1 MAETYNPIIEIKN
14 LDRQGLLQKPP
25 VAEAGVALV
34 FSGDGRPLLTVMQGQ
49 KTITWG
55 EARWSYN
62 KLYRVDMTEHPLSF
76 QCDLPCKGDAYQF
89 HAEVTFRCSV
99 RNPQTIVEKNI
110 TDVAQWIKSSVEKT
124 MRDISRQY
132 EIKDSG
138 NAEIPM
144 RHEVNQAISESGFNL
159 SHFILK
165 LSLEKEV
172 AEWIKTDTRIQED
185 IQREQTQQDLERQ
198 RRKFAL
204 EQEEQNAELARKQL
218 EQQQIQANEFKRK
231 ELEAQLE
238 QQKLQQELAR
248 NQLEQ
253 QQNLQNELK
262 RKELEAQLEQQKLQQ
277 DLARQQAEFEFKLM
291 EQKTTFYSSI
301 LQAGNLQILA
311 LQLAQSPGDIQ
322 AILQALNQE
331 KQLDRAYKIQ
341 VLETLLKADAIE
353 GWQLTE
359 VGKRAIKELM
369 GTAEQF
375 LPAAPIATDNN
386 DNNKVQVQPNN
397 EPNWEEDEDK

>member
-1 MAETYNPIIEIKN
+1 MPETYNPILETKN
-14 LDRQGLLQKPP
+14 LDRQGLFQKPP
-25 VAEAGVALV
+25 VPEAGVALI

-55 EARWSYN
+55 EARWGYN

-76 QCDLPCKGDAYQF
+76 KCDLPCKGDAYQF

-99 RNPQTIVEKNI
+99 HNPQAIVQRNI
-110 TDVAQWIKSSVEKT
+110 TDVAQWIQSSVEEI

-132 EIKDSG
+132 DIKDSG

-144 RHEVNQAISESGFNL
+144 RYAVNKAISESGFNL
-159 SHFILK
+159 SNFTLK
-165 LSLEKEV
+165 LSLEEEVLNWLKE
-172 AEWIKTDTRIQED
+172 ETRILEN
-185 IQREQTQQDLERQ
+185 IQQEQTQQKLERQ
-198 RRKFAL
+198 RRQFEL
-204 EQEEQNAELARKQL
+204 EQEEQRAELAQKQT
-218 EQQQIQANEFKRK
+218 EQQQIQDNEFKRK
-231 ELEAQLE
+231 EIEAKLEQQRLEQEFAQKQVEQQQMLEAQFNLRNLQAKKE
-238 QQKLQQELAR
+238 QQILEH
-248 NQLEQ
+248 QLH
-253 QQNLQNELK
+253 
-262 RKELEAQLEQQKLQQ
+262 QK
-277 DLARQQAEFEFKLM
+277 QAEFELKLM

-311 LQLAQSPGDIQ
+311 LQLAQSPGDVQ

-341 VLETLLKADAIE
+341 VLQTLLNADAIE

-359 VGKRAIKELM
+359 VGKRAITELM

-375 LPAAPIATDNN
+375 LPAAPSSTNN
-386 DNNKVQVQPNN
+386 DQVQAQAQPSK
-397 EPNWEEDEDK
+397 EPNWDKDEDE

>member
-1 MAETYNPIIEIKN
+1 MPETYNPILERKD
-14 LDRQGLLQKPP
+14 LERQGLFQKPP
-25 VAEAGVALV
+25 VPEAGVALV
-34 FSGDGRPLLTVMQGQ
+34 FSGDGRPLLTVMVGQ

-55 EARWSYN
+55 EARWGYN

-99 RNPQTIVEKNI
+99 HNPQAIVQRNI
-110 TDVAQWIKSSVEKT
+110 TDVAHWIQSSVEEI

-132 EIKDSG
+132 DIKDSG

-144 RHEVNQAISESGFNL
+144 RRAVNEAISESGFSL
-159 SHFILK
+159 SNFILK
-165 LSLEKEV
+165 LSLEQEV
-172 AEWIKTDTRIQED
+172 VDWIKENTRIQEN
-185 IQREQTQQDLERQ
+185 IQQEQTQQQRERQ
-198 RRKFAL
+198 RRKFEIEA
-204 EQEEQNAELARKQL
+204 EEQRAELAKKQL
-218 EQQQIQANEFKRK
+218 EQQQILDNEFKRK
-231 ELEAQLE
+231 ELLAKLE
-238 QQKLQQELAR
+238 QQKLEQELAQKQVEQQQMLEAQFNLR
-248 NQLEQ
+248 NLQVKLEQ
-253 QQNLQNELK
+253 Q
-262 RKELEAQLEQQKLQQ
+262 RLEQELHQK
-277 DLARQQAEFEFKLM
+277 QAEFELKLM

-311 LQLAQSPGDIQ
+311 LQLAQSPGDVQ

-341 VLETLLKADAIE
+341 VLETLLRADAIE

-359 VGKRAIKELM
+359 VGKRVIKELM

-375 LPAAPIATDNN
+375 LPAAPSSTDNEQAQA
-386 DNNKVQVQPNN
+386 QVQPKK
-397 EPNWEEDEDK
+397 EPNWKKEEDE